1 MGPELIRN
9 GAWLHAG
16 ALIMLAAL
24 LSPAAQSSEAAPPP
38 AQSRPALDPGAALAA
53 SRAAVGNTPGDFP
66 MRDRRE
72 REVRLSDFRGKPLL
86 VNFIY
91 TGCFQVC
98 PNSTLVLRSAV
109 DAMRD
114 RFGDDQFEVVSIGF
128 DQPTDSPAALRNFAA
143 QRRIRDANWE
153 FLSPRREDV
162 AALAREFGFSFV
174 ATPAGFDHI
183 LQVSILDA
191 RGRIQQQVLGDAFAA
206 EAIGEPLKRLIAGQ
220 LLQKPASLGDLLD
233 RVRILC
239 SVYDPVTGKYRV
251 SYALYIEIAGGL
263 TFIAAMLWFAVV
275 EWRRARAA
283 RRTAH
288 GGALVPPR

>member
-1 MGPELIRN
+1 MGLELIHT
-9 GAWLHAG
+9 GANRHAG
-16 ALIMLAAL
+16 MLIGLAVL
-24 LSPAAQSSEAAPPP
+24 LAPAARCGESGAATPPGRD
-38 AQSRPALDPGAALAA
+38 SLDPQVVLAA
-53 SRAAVGNTPGDFP
+53 SRAAVGNIPGDFP

-72 REVRLSDFRGKPLL
+72 RVVRLSDYRGKPLL

-98 PNSTLVLRSAV
+98 PNSTLVLRTAV

-114 RFGDDQFEVVSIGF
+114 RFGTGQFQVVSIGF
-128 DQPTDSPAALRNFAA
+128 DQPTDTPAALRSFAA

-162 AALAREFGFSFV
+162 AALARDFGFSYA
-174 ATPAGFDHI
+174 ATSGGFDHT

-191 RGRIQQQVLGDAFAA
+191 QGRIRQQVVGDAFAA
-206 EAIGEPLKRLIAGQ
+206 ESLGEPLRRLIAGRM
-220 LLQKPASLGDLLD
+220 LQDASGFGDLLD

-239 SVYDPVTGKYRV
+239 SVYDPVTGRYRA

-263 TFIAAMLWFAVV
+263 TFIAAMLWFAVS

-283 RRTAH
+283 RRAAVH
-288 GGALVPPR
+288 